1 MRSNMHF
8 IGHVQNVFGD
18 IPFIASDIF
27 SLMCFAKDNFSFKY
41 KPKCFVNDFLATG
54 MLLKSSEG

>member
-1 MRSNMHF
+1 MSLEICLDKNFKRA
-8 IGHVQNVFGD
+8 

-27 SLMCFAKDNFSFKY
+27 SLMCFAKDNFSSKY

-54 MLLKSSEG
+54 MLLKSREG